1 MTEKKT
7 AKVESL
13 QELKK
18 HHLPARE
25 KLTVKEMR
33 KIKKYLRQK
42 QNDTEK
48 TERVCDRDLLS

>member
-18 HHLPARE
+18 HHLPARP
-25 KLTVKEMR
+25 KLTTKEHR
-33 KIKKYLRQK
+33 KIKKYLRK
-42 QNDTEK
+42 KENE
-48 TERVCDRDLLS
+48 S

>member
-18 HHLPARE
+18 HHLPTRP
-25 KLTVKEMR
+25 KLTEKEAR
-33 KIKKYLRQK
+33 KIKKYLRK
-42 QNDTEK
+42 K
-48 TERVCDRDLLS
+48 ERDNE

>member
-18 HHLPARE
+18 HHLPTRP
-25 KLTVKEMR
+25 KLTEKEARMLKKQLR
-33 KIKKYLRQK
+33 KKVSG
-42 QNDTEK
+42 DE
-48 TERVCDRDLLS
+48 

>member
-48 TERVCDRDLLS
+48 T

>member
-18 HHLPARE
+18 HHLPARP
-25 KLTVKEMR
+25 KLTEKEARMLKKQLR
-33 KIKKYLRQK
+33 KKVSG
-42 QNDTEK
+42 D
-48 TERVCDRDLLS
+48 D

>member
-25 KLTVKEMR
+25 RLTVKELR
-33 KIKKYLRQK
+33 KIKKYLRK
-42 QNDTEK
+42 KEDDSEK
-48 TERVCDRDLLS
+48 T

>member
-18 HHLPARE
+18 YHLPKRPRLTE
-25 KLTVKEMR
+25 KEAR
-33 KIKKYLRQK
+33 KIKKYLRK
-42 QNDTEK
+42 KLGE
-48 TERVCDRDLLS
+48 